1 MKFGAD
7 PIILVKELADKA
19 RRTRIMGRE
28 TEESRASMEA
38 EFSKRMT
45 FDAWVTISRLFQ
57 DLKDVEDNAAIT
69 SSRVADL
76 HVNVDGKRC
85 RSGCE
90 VDPETGSCETL
101 ALVLG
106 HLRDLGRDDLV

>member
-7 PIILVKELADKA
+7 PIILVKELADRA
-19 RRTRIMGRE
+19 RRARIMGHE

-57 DLKDVEDNAAIT
+57 DLKDVEDNLVVLTTRLEEIHRT
-69 SSRVADL
+69 AD
-76 HVNVDGKRC
+76 GQRC
-85 RSGCE
+85 ASGCSLE
-90 VDPETGSCETL
+90 PLTGECATL
-101 ALVLG
+101 GLA
-106 HLRDLGRDDLV
+106 RSMQIERR